1 MNYDTTSIS
10 MNIDIGKKKYTKKI
24 KKKRSIFFI
33 ELYSFYFLFSFLFFF
48 LFWKKKK
55 GGVQEKG
62 GAYKIKD
69 FFVSIVVYLIGGLK
83 YTLDRNLGEYGLI
96 ISTNLKP
103 LLVFFLYYV

>member
-1 MNYDTTSIS
+1 MNYDTNSIS

-24 KKKRSIFFI
+24 KKKKIYFFLLNCILSIFYFRS
-33 ELYSFYFLFSFLFFF
+33 YSSFFSG
-48 LFWKKKK
+48 KKK